1 MEIIE
6 ELDNRLVCD
15 KGNMLLYSYLKDNIK
30 TYKLLFAINNIDT
43 SKINLENFLSLN
55 IWKLIDKINPDLIEK
70 IHIMKVYNDNDADIL
85 ILLKQIAKDIGMKQ
99 KYIIFNTKRKLDN
112 INNRIIFINKDLNLV
127 DNNKVKEYLESININ
142 INRYEKIVYNFG
154 IIKISLS
161 NINITELE
169 DKNNNN
175 NNKTNIINSKFE
187 TDFQLIIND
196 NLPIYMENLIGLIIK
211 KIFYNLKVFIDNLE

>member
-6 ELDNRLVCD
+6 EFDNKLVCD

-127 DNNKVKEYLESININ
+127 DNNKMKEYLKSININ

-169 DKNNNN
+169 DKNNKT
-175 NNKTNIINSKFE
+175 NKTNIINSKFE

>member
-175 NNKTNIINSKFE
+175 NKTNIINSKFE

>member
-6 ELDNRLVCD
+6 EFDNKLVCD

-127 DNNKVKEYLESININ
+127 DNNKMKEYLESININ

-169 DKNNNN
+169 DKNNKT
-175 NNKTNIINSKFE
+175 NKTNIINSKFE